1 MQHINKYIST
11 VIIITDVLSLVLYVD
26 KNLKNEC
33 YIVATRQA
41 YKNFGTISISTK
53 TMHCKHIQ
61 LYFHAASYASFYS
74 EKQHVSYSAKLF
86 WVVKYYIV

>member
-1 MQHINKYIST
+1 MQHINKHIST
-11 VIIITDVLSLVLYVD
+11 AMIITDVLSLALYVE
-26 KNLKNEC
+26 KNEC
-33 YIVATRQA
+33 YIVAARQA

-86 WVVKYYIV
+86 WVVKYHIV